1 MTNSTLIRKV
11 YLNCPICDKSH
22 EVEERQRIAKIIIK
36 DDEIE
41 YKEEYYYCPNVTDD
55 EENEFELPYM
65 TNENLLAARNAYRIK
80 HGLLTSNDIVE
91 IRENYDLSQV
101 EFARLMGWGEAT
113 ISRYESKA
121 IQDEAYDT
129 MLRLV
134 KDSPLEAMEMLE
146 KNKNKFSGTRIN
158 SIRNRI
164 KENINLYGKEYLS
177 RKVLISNYID
187 LLDPSDLNGYRTL
200 NISKIEA
207 CISFMAK
214 EIANLYKVKLMKL
227 LWYTDAL
234 SYKNYGA
241 AITGLVY
248 VHEQMGALPI
258 GHYSLVNLENLNI
271 REEMSQHYDN
281 VMLHFYETDK
291 HDYSSLSD
299 DDLNILNAVI
309 IKFKHFSATD
319 IVNYMHRETAY
330 KKTKPGEYI
339 PFSLAKEIKD
349 FQ

>member
-121 IQDEAYDT
+121 MIPCCVL
-129 MLRLV
+129 LRIVLW
-134 KDSPLEAMEMLE
+134 KQW
-146 KNKNKFSGTRIN
+146 KCWKRIRIN
-158 SIRNRI
+158 SREQELIR
-164 KENINLYGKEYLS
+164 
-177 RKVLISNYID
+177 
-187 LLDPSDLNGYRTL
+187 
-200 NISKIEA
+200 
-207 CISFMAK
+207 F
-214 EIANLYKVKLMKL
+214 
-227 LWYTDAL
+227 
-234 SYKNYGA
+234 
-241 AITGLVY
+241 
-248 VHEQMGALPI
+248 
-258 GHYSLVNLENLNI
+258 
-271 REEMSQHYDN
+271 
-281 VMLHFYETDK
+281 ET
-291 HDYSSLSD
+291 
-299 DDLNILNAVI
+299 
-309 IKFKHFSATD
+309 
-319 IVNYMHRETAY
+319 E
-330 KKTKPGEYI
+330 
-339 PFSLAKEIKD
+339 
-349 FQ
+349 